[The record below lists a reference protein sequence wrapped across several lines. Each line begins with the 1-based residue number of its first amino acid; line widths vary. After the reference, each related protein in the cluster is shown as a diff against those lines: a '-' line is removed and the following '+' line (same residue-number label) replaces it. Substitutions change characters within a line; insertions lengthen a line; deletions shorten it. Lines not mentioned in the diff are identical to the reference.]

1 MHIVQAKYLRGL
13 TVVVI
18 LMSTLTLVAC
28 STAPAS
34 PPSTDRF
41 PPEVETQMAQIVE
54 DQMTQSLIPGV
65 IAGVWIPGRGTWIHA
80 AGVANLDSGELMD
93 PTMHFRIASN
103 TKTFTANRILQ
114 LADKDELE
122 LDDPLS
128 KWIPDFPNGSS
139 ITIRQLL
146 NMTSGIFSF
155 TEDDGFN
162 QAYTDH
168 PLETLTPEQE
178 VELAITHPP
187 YFLPGQG
194 YHYSDTNYTLLGMIL
209 EKATGN
215 QVEEEITKNILVPL
229 GLDETSFPTT
239 PAMPLPFAHGYRLQ
253 NTASGTTYKDITLSD
268 PSVPWTGG
276 AMISTLDDLKD
287 WVKALGK
294 GGLLS
299 VEMHKEQLQ
308 WVPVPGQERWNVQ
321 YGLGIFSL
329 GGFLGHT
336 GAIFGYNSFMGYLPS
351 ADATI
356 IVLANLSTNDSSE
369 AAFIFLKL
377 AQLLF
382 PGFPTP

>member
-1 MHIVQAKYLRGL
+1 MWIRQANALRGL
-13 TVVVI
+13 SVVVI
-18 LMSTLTLVAC
+18 SISALTLVGC
-28 STAPAS
+28 STAPTGLPS
-34 PPSTDRF
+34 PDRF
-41 PPEVETQMAQIVE
+41 PPEVETQMVQIVK
-54 DQMTQSLIPGV
+54 DQMTQSFIPGV
-65 IAGVWIPGRGTWIHA
+65 IAGVWIPGQGTWIYA
-80 AGVANLDSGELMD
+80 AGVANLDSGEGMD
-93 PTMHFRIASN
+93 PAMHFRIASN

-128 KWIPDFPNGSS
+128 KWISDFPNGSQ

-162 QAYTDH
+162 QAYTNN
-168 PLETLTPEQE
+168 PLEKLTPEQE
-178 VELAITHPP
+178 VAIAIAHPP
-187 YFLPGQG
+187 YFPPGQG

-215 QVEEEITKNILVPL
+215 QAEDEITKNILVPL
-229 GLDETSFPTT
+229 GLEETSFPTT
-239 PAMPLPFAHGYRLQ
+239 PAMPEPFAHGYRLES
-253 NTASGTTYKDITLSD
+253 TASGTIYKDITLAD

-287 WVKALGK
+287 WAKAWGK

-299 VEMHKEQLQ
+299 VEMHRQQLM
-308 WVPVPGQERWNVQ
+308 WVPIPGQERWNVQ

-356 IVLANLSTNDSSE
+356 VVLANLSTNDSGE